1 MLTDTKNK
9 LVYYTKKFISDI
21 TKWISIN
28 HPLFVQE
35 WEYYK
40 EKHKE
45 CLYKTGYNP
54 YNFGSVVCLIDRKG
68 EDQFLFNTNTPLIR
82 WIPFQKYP
90 KRSFADCMFESAQ
103 HIANS
108 GKTIDFFWSGGL
120 DSNAALL
127 AFNELG
133 LEKQL
138 HVIMGGKL
146 ESPDLFEKIVRGRM
160 DYTWDETGSKNVTFG
175 LAQTDKHILCSG
187 SEGDTQFGAKGMS
200 TTKGNTL
207 ENLFDCRE
215 NKRRYYSSHNTW
227 GWTTNYSGDWGD
239 VNNYMPFYMY
249 ESIEKW
255 LCNHVIAGDMV
266 YYILEG
272 DERPFSM
279 CPTPPTLEQWGDDW
293 LKTGES
299 PMTSVGQ
306 QMYKKCKMPLRDF
319 TYNITKDKNLSYEI
333 PKTLSG
339 IRLSLDKPLNVIAIT
354 GEGHVI
360 RDDNFN
366 DFDWTPYIANI

>member
-68 EDQFLFNTNTPLIR
+68 EDQFLFNTNTPLIK
-82 WIPFQKYP
+82 WIPFQEYT

-146 ESPDLFEKIVRGRM
+146 ESPDLFEK
-160 DYTWDETGSKNVTFG
+160 T
-175 LAQTDKHILCSG
+175 
-187 SEGDTQFGAKGMS
+187 
-200 TTKGNTL
+200 
-207 ENLFDCRE
+207 
-215 NKRRYYSSHNTW
+215 
-227 GWTTNYSGDWGD
+227 
-239 VNNYMPFYMY
+239 
-249 ESIEKW
+249 
-255 LCNHVIAGDMV
+255 
-266 YYILEG
+266 
-272 DERPFSM
+272 
-279 CPTPPTLEQWGDDW
+279 
-293 LKTGES
+293 
-299 PMTSVGQ
+299 
-306 QMYKKCKMPLRDF
+306 
-319 TYNITKDKNLSYEI
+319 
-333 PKTLSG
+333 
-339 IRLSLDKPLNVIAIT
+339 
-354 GEGHVI
+354 
-360 RDDNFN
+360 
-366 DFDWTPYIANI
+366 